1 MPTTHV
7 VMGASAAGSMRVWGW
22 PDPIVAVRDDLSA
35 GPLGDVLQETTWD
48 CRADWWMTAAGC
60 ADLSDLLRSWQAFGS
75 WVRTRAAGDDAVI
88 WVADNPAEITL
99 ALCVAA
105 HLPKTMPIRVVH
117 STKAYGQAYDTPEVQ
132 TVIARTG
139 EIPADRFAPLMEYAV
154 PLSDEGRRRAA
165 GKWQGFLKS
174 GSQLRAII
182 NGQVESVGAEYWD
195 QAIMDQARRRL
206 SFAESVQ
213 AIQLVGDCIAW
224 HPHLGDRFVW
234 WRIRRLV
241 ESGALRGTGSLVDM
255 RDCALSLPPR

>member
-7 VMGASAAGSMRVWGW
+7 VMGESAAGSMRAWGW

-35 GPLGDVLQETTWD
+35 GPLGDVLQETTWAS
-48 CRADWWMTAAGC
+48 RADWWMMAAGY
-60 ADLSDLLRSWQAFGS
+60 ADASDLLRSWQAFGS
-75 WVRTRAAGDDAVI
+75 WVGTRAADDEAVI

-99 ALCVAA
+99 ALGVAA
-105 HLPKTMPIRVVH
+105 SLPNTMPIRVVH

-139 EIPADRFAPLMEYAV
+139 EIPADRFAPLLEYAV
-154 PLSDEGRRRAA
+154 APSDAGRRRAA
-165 GKWQGFLKS
+165 AKWHGFLKS
-174 GSQLRAII
+174 GSPLRAII

-195 QAIMDQARRRL
+195 PAIMDQARRRL
-206 SFAESVQ
+206 SFSGSVQ

-241 ESGALRGTGSLVDM
+241 ESGALRSAGSLADM
-255 RDCALSLPPR
+255 RDCTLSLPPR